1 MNEIVRTY
9 RGCIIIGKSQRFK
22 IKVLLFGEYEE
33 INGTYKTIQ
42 ECKNKIDKLCKKLR
56 SN

>member
-1 MNEIVRTY
+1 MNEIFRTY
-9 RGCIIIGKSQRFK
+9 RGCIIVGKRQRFK

-42 ECKNKIDKLCKKLR
+42 ECKREIDKLCKKLR